1 MTANGTDSTGSQGGL
16 RSRTSV
22 LIHPNL
28 AQGGRFLV
36 LPHPRTGI
44 PTYYLH
50 SSHAN
55 ASASTAGTDATSA
68 DGELFEL
75 STIKDTRYDRSWMV
89 SGVNTVVSAGQL
101 EVLSRVDVRFLVISL
116 LYSALGDR
124 KFRSLEDT
132 FEQISLGLF
141 AKRSDEAVEAVAAL
155 KAAST
160 EAKDADASREW
171 SDILTF
177 GSLPLVYTA
186 LTQVADVQGKCVLPH
201 TLPSRMILTLNVAF
215 GG

>member
-1 MTANGTDSTGSQGGL
+1 
-16 RSRTSV
+16 
-22 LIHPNL
+22 LIHPDL
-28 AQGGRFLV
+28 AHGGRFLV

-50 SSHAN
+50 SSHAS
-55 ASASTAGTDATSA
+55 ASASTAGSNAASA

-75 STIKDTRYDRSWMV
+75 STIKDTKHDRSWMV

-132 FEQISLGLF
+132 FEQIALGLY

-155 KAAST
+155 KAST

-177 GSLPLVYTA
+177 GSLPLVHTA
-186 LTQVADVQGKCVLPH
+186 LAQVADVQGKPLLPQ
-201 TLPSRMILTLNVAF
+201 TLASRMMLTLNLGL